1 MCTTKG
7 EHPPTKEDTAM
18 TRFERELNGSLGAY
32 WQAQAQKELER
43 VANDLATGKIT
54 IDENGVAYNC
64 IGRPLMSDM
73 AEKVALVTD
82 RINREATA
90 KAESEEAAKSIEA
103 YRANRRQNGYSAE
116 ELHEMRAAFGEGTT
130 VVDILTGKKIS
141 L

>member
-1 MCTTKG
+1 
-7 EHPPTKEDTAM
+7 M

-90 KAESEEAAKSIEA
+90 KAESEAAAKHIEA
-103 YRANRRQNGYSAE
+103 YRANRRQNGYTAE

-130 VVDILTGKKIS
+130 VVDILTGKKIN